1 MAYKIS
7 PDLCVACGTCIDECP
22 VEAISAGDVY
32 VIDPDKCIDC
42 GTCAAFARA
51 KRSSPNNFTRRH
63 KKLFP
68 RKEELFYCLF
78 PSGSADT
85 PETRGRST
93 HTACRRSGI
102 HNSFPADFNGRSRFR
117 RPLIRYAPKH
127 PRKGFRGKVEIHR
140 TIAAGPCITGHRKTR
155 VQGFCRKRTFPFA
168 ESIYYT

>member
-42 GTCAAFARA
+42 GTCAGVCPSEAIQARIILQEGI
-51 KRSSPNNFTRRH
+51 

-78 PSGSADT
+78 PNGSADT

-93 HTACRRSGI
+93 HTACRPVRDSQQFSSLFQRQITIPPTVNSIRPEAPSKGISRKDRNTSDGSG
-102 HNSFPADFNGRSRFR
+102 AV
-117 RPLIRYAPKH
+117 A
-127 PRKGFRGKVEIHR
+127 
-140 TIAAGPCITGHRKTR
+140 GHRKTR
-155 VQGFCRKRTFPFA
+155 VQGFFRKRTFPFA